1 MAKYLKFDDQVTVLT
16 KHEELQKYLQFRKE
30 NDVWVQPYIKETAV
44 VGIEDH
50 PLFLSQYF
58 SSNGI
63 ELNDEANECVKDTG
77 LFLTFPVDGKRKIY
91 PTRHT
96 AFTSICQRAGL
107 SGPTIS
113 NFIGTSFK
121 KVLPVTEKAAW
132 LTRGFSLYAQKCNI
146 LIRDEKI
153 SAMMSG
159 GYSILPADELVEA
172 LEKELKKE
180 HKDMKMLSAT
190 ISHEYLNVEY
200 LLNDEDADSSF
211 SLLLKDFGMAE
222 NVKTGI
228 GFATSDVGL
237 SRAYVYPFFMTEDGY
252 TTRFGDSIGVEH
264 EGKNNV
270 ETFVQLLPRVDSL
283 FKEAENQIEK
293 LGNTDIKSLSYT
305 VRNIAEDNKSLFP
318 KSFADDVIATL
329 SSQKG
334 TAIDVYLALNEIVE
348 NYIVSRGNNPTL
360 ALTLKDRLSKY
371 LYTNMKKYDC

>member
-1 MAKYLKFDDQVTVLT
+1 M
-16 KHEELQKYLQFRKE
+16 
-30 NDVWVQPYIKETAV
+30 
-44 VGIEDH
+44 
-50 PLFLSQYF
+50 
-58 SSNGI
+58 
-63 ELNDEANECVKDTG
+63 KDTG

-107 SGPTIS
+107 GGPTIS

-153 SAMMSG
+153 SAMMSSS
-159 GYSILPADELVEA
+159 YSILPADELVEA

-180 HKDMKMLSAT
+180 HKDTKMLNAT

-211 SLLLKDFGMAE
+211 SLLLKDLGLDE

-237 SRAYVYPFFMTEDGY
+237 SRAYVYPFFMIESGY
-252 TTRFGDSIGVEH
+252 KTRFGDSIGVEH
-264 EGKNNV
+264 EGKNSV
-270 ETFVQLLPRVDSL
+270 DTFVQLLPKADSL

-293 LGNTDIKSLSYT
+293 LGNTDIKSVSYT
-305 VRNIAEDNKSLFP
+305 VRNIVDDNKSLFP
-318 KSFADDVIATL
+318 KSFADDIIATL
-329 SSQKG
+329 SSQPG

-348 NYIVSRGNNPTL
+348 NFIASRGNNPTL
-360 ALTLKDRLSKY
+360 SLTLKDRLSKY
-371 LYTNMKKYDC
+371 LYINIKKYDC